1 MDIKRIILSYLDA
14 NCYILSYGKKCLII
28 DPGWDKDIIIKEV
41 GNKKVLGILVTHYH
55 PDHVGALED
64 IKNVYDAPVFNYKSE
79 EKIIDLDKFNFEII
93 STSGHTDDSVTFY
106 FPKEK
111 IMFTGDF
118 LFKGTIG
125 RTDLPTGDNTKM
137 YNSLKMIKDYDEK
150 ITLFPGHGDDT
161 TIRYEKE
168 NNIFLKE

>member
-14 NCYILSYGKKCLII
+14 NCYILSYGKKSLIV
-28 DPGWDKDIIIKEV
+28 DPGWDKETIIKAV
-41 GNKKVLGILVTHYH
+41 DNNKVLGILVTHYH

-64 IKNVYDAPVFNYKSE
+64 IKKEYDVPVYNYKSE
-79 EKIIDLDKFNFEII
+79 EKNIKLDKFNFEII

-111 IMFTGDF
+111 LMFTGDF

-137 YNSLKMIKDYDEK
+137 YKSLKEIKNYDEK
-150 ITLFPGHGDDT
+150 ITIFPGHGDDT
-161 TIRYEKE
+161 TIKYEKE
-168 NNIFLKE
+168 NNIFLKD

>member
-79 EKIIDLDKFNFEII
+79 EKI
-93 STSGHTDDSVTFY
+93 
-106 FPKEK
+106 
-111 IMFTGDF
+111 MFTGDF

-137 YNSLKMIKDYDEK
+137 YNSLKMIKEYDDR

-161 TIRYEKE
+161 TIKYEKE
-168 NNIFLKE
+168 NNIFLNN